1 MQNSLEKD
9 VNNPDKLCIF
19 TSILSKKVSDYFGDD
34 EHRKQFEEWY
44 RKSTGKSMYGV
55 NTAKMKGTVTVSAG
69 TVPFLLSLIP
79 GFDYQFLSS
88 TSTFRGTFSPLA
100 LK

>member
-44 RKSTGKSMYGV
+44 RKKVRERVCM
-55 NTAKMKGTVTVSAG
+55 ALI
-69 TVPFLLSLIP
+69 LL
-79 GFDYQFLSS
+79 
-88 TSTFRGTFSPLA
+88 
-100 LK
+100 K